1 MMTARARSRRVSVA
15 SQLLVLQS
23 LLLLFVLV
31 AAGVSSVVLA
41 ADRED
46 QDTTDSVLR
55 VADAI
60 AGDPWVVEQVVAAD
74 PTATLQPYAERLRLA
89 SGTDFVVIMD
99 PDRTR
104 FTHPDTTQIGGEFL
118 GNIDAAMAGQ
128 PFTETYTGTLGPSV
142 RSVAPIR
149 DAAGTIVALV
159 SVGVTTDAIHTQFV
173 AQLPFLL
180 AGLCVLL
187 LVAFVG
193 AMVVSR
199 RLRRQTS
206 GLDPQGLEELYASH
220 DAVLHSI
227 REGLV
232 VVDDHRVIA
241 VINDEAVRLL
251 GVSGS
256 EAGARIADLALPES
270 LLGLFGSGV
279 SARDEMH
286 LTGDR
291 ILVVNQTAAT
301 FHGRTYGTVATLRD
315 RTEMDSLTGELD
327 TVRAFAASLHA
338 QAHEA
343 SNKLH
348 TVVALVETGRY
359 DAAVEYAT
367 SELALSQWLTDRVVG
382 SVEEPVLAA
391 LLLGKTSQAAE
402 RGVELRI
409 TDDTRLPAGV
419 LPVADLITVLG
430 NLVDNAIDAAAEGP
444 LDGVRVVEVAVLP
457 ANEDLVIEIGDSGPG
472 LPAAVQESAFTR
484 GWSTKVATVPGGRGL
499 GLALVSQVVRR
510 HGGVIEIDDGPLGG
524 AHFTVRLPM
533 RPGDGDPAAGSDRGG
548 WTAEAAGSRAR

>member
-1 MMTARARSRRVSVA
+1 MMTVRTRSRRISVA
-15 SQLLVLQS
+15 SQLLMLQS

-31 AAGVSSVVLA
+31 AAGTTSVVLA
-41 ADRED
+41 ANRED
-46 QDTTDSVLR
+46 EDTTDNVVR
-55 VADAI
+55 VADAV
-60 AGDPWVVEQVVAAD
+60 ASDPWVAQQVVTAD

-89 SGTDFVVIMD
+89 SGTNFVVIMD

-104 FTHPDTTQIGGEFL
+104 FTHTDPTQIGGQFL
-118 GNIDAAMAGQ
+118 GTIDPALAGQ
-128 PFTETYTGTLGPSV
+128 TFTETYTGTLGPSV
-142 RSVAPIR
+142 RAVAPIR

-180 AGLCVLL
+180 VGLVGLL
-187 LVAFVG
+187 LIALVG

-206 GLDPQGLEELYASH
+206 GLDPKGLEELYASH

-227 REGLV
+227 REGLL
-232 VVDDHRVIA
+232 VVDDKRIIA
-241 VINDEAVRLL
+241 MINDEAVRLL
-251 GVSGS
+251 GLP
-256 EAGARIADLALPES
+256 GARAGVPIADLALPET
-270 LLGLFGSGV
+270 LLNLFGSGV
-279 SARDEMH
+279 QARDEMH
-286 LTGDR
+286 LARDR

-315 RTEMDSLTGELD
+315 RTEMESLTGELD
-327 TVRAFAASLHA
+327 TVRAFAESLRS

-348 TVVALVETGRY
+348 TVVTLVETGRY
-359 DAAVEYAT
+359 DAAVDYAT

-409 TDDTRLPAGV
+409 TDDTRMPAGV
-419 LPVADLITVLG
+419 VPVADLITVLG
-430 NLVDNAIDAAAEGP
+430 NLIDNALDATAEGP
-444 LDGVRVVEVAVLP
+444 LDGLRVVEVAVLP
-457 ANEDLVIEIGDSGPG
+457 EDDDLVIEVSDSGPG
-472 LPAAVQESAFTR
+472 LPPDMQESAFTR
-484 GWSTKVATVPGGRGL
+484 GWSTKVVTTPGGRGL

-510 HGGVIEIDDGPLGG
+510 HRGVIEIDDGPLGG

-533 RPGDGDPAAGSDRGG
+533 RSPDADPALGSARGERD
-548 WTAEAAGSRAR
+548 AEAAGAVVR